1 MDVSN
6 REPVYSAYCCIVR
19 TEFYHMKKN
28 IVISATQLKNTKTS
42 YQCLC
47 KLCYDFS
54 VLNDA
59 KVNVNFVDV
68 TFIAGNFFSIIGCIF
83 STFSVNNNLKI
94 YIKNLRPEIA
104 QVMVK
109 NGFSRYFRNIKSKEQ
124 PDDSVIPYQIFN
136 NHEIDLFKEHITIHL
151 LQHHGMPQMSVPLKN
166 RITDNLL
173 EIFGNVRDHSV
184 HSLVYSCG
192 QYFHRNKML
201 RFSIVDIGTTIR
213 KNVEDFF
220 HEFGKTFSGNALQW
234 AMVRGH
240 STRRTPEPGGLGF
253 SLILEFIKLNQG
265 MFSLIS
271 GSEGFEYKLG
281 KETYF
286 DLPFPFSGTIVTMSF
301 YLGDHSSYRLKSE
314 MRRKLVF

>member
-1 MDVSN
+1 MEN
-6 REPVYSAYCCIVR
+6 
-19 TEFYHMKKN
+19 T
-28 IVISATQLKNTKTS
+28 IVISATQLKNTPFS
-42 YQCLC
+42 YQCFG

-54 VLNDA
+54 VLNDVR
-59 KVNVNFVDV
+59 VNVDFVHV

-83 STFSVNNNLKI
+83 STFSANNNLEI
-94 YIKNLRPEIA
+94 RVKNLHPEIA
-104 QVMVK
+104 QVMGK
-109 NGFSRYFRNIKSKEQ
+109 NGFSRYFSNIKTEKN
-124 PDDSVIPYQIFN
+124 PNDSVIPYQIFN

-151 LQHHGMPQMSVPLKN
+151 FQHNGMPQMSVPLKN

-184 HSLVYSCG
+184 HSMVYSCG

-213 KNVEDFF
+213 RNVEDFF
-220 HEFGKTFSGNALQW
+220 HEFGKTFSGNALKW

-240 STRRTPEPGGLGF
+240 STRRIPEPGGLGF

-265 MFSLIS
+265 MFSLVS
-271 GSEGFEYKLG
+271 GSEGFEYKHG
-281 KETYF
+281 KENYF
-286 DLPFPFSGTIVTMSF
+286 DLPFSFSGTIVTMSF

-314 MRRKLVF
+314 TRKKLVF